1 MTAPCAEP
9 RYDTAIAAIDRLNA
23 TDPRMEVDG
32 SGTRRARELVYSDHM
47 IACLAHLYPAA
58 SECLRLAA
66 RAQHICRWQIAR
78 SDYPLGREGYNAWR
92 AACRDHHAALVR
104 RIMQDSGYPE
114 PDIAHVVKLIRKEEL
129 KRDAESQA
137 LENVVGVVFVTHYL
151 QDFVA
156 GHGDY
161 DEAKLLGILRKTM
174 RKLDGVGHAAIRDI
188 SLPAAHKSLVEKSL
202 SSTADA
208 SR

>member
-1 MTAPCAEP
+1 MTGPPTSP

-23 TDPRMEVDG
+23 ADPRMEPDG
-32 SGTRRARELVYSDHM
+32 SGTRRARELVYSDRM
-47 IACLAHLYPAA
+47 IECLPRLYPAA

-78 SDYPLGREGYNAWR
+78 GDFPLGREGYNAWR
-92 AACRDHHAALVR
+92 AACRDHHSALAR

-114 PDIAHVVKLIRKEEL
+114 TDIAHVVKLIRKEEL

-137 LENVVGVVFVTHYL
+137 LENVVRVVFVTHYL
-151 QDFVA
+151 EDFVT

-188 SLPAAHKSLVEKSL
+188 PLPPAHKALVEKSL
-202 SSTADA
+202 PRTA
-208 SR
+208 